1 MSSARCLFYSFLTV
15 YCSLLAVPSIME
27 TGFPPDLLP
36 DLESLLSLIDLPLR
50 PLFRLCVALTAVLP
64 SVAIAQTGPSN
75 AWRSIGPWGGD
86 ARSFASVPG
95 DPQHLYLGGI
105 DNWVFESKDGGQN
118 WVRKGRIGPGDD
130 PGDLIV
136 DSLLVDA
143 GDKHTLFAGVHRS
156 YNAEGGLYRSS
167 NGGVT
172 WTVIPALKDQSVR
185 SVAQAPSD
193 PNILVVGTLEGI
205 FRSQDH
211 GESWERISPAPP
223 DPLSREIHE
232 VESLAID
239 PRKPDTIYAGTW
251 HLPWKTTDGGVHWR
265 NIKQGV
271 IDDSDV
277 FSIIIDPERSSIV
290 YASACSGIYKSE
302 DSGLLFHKIQG
313 IPSTARRTRVLM
325 QDTRHR
331 EIVYAGTTEG
341 LYRTRDGGHEWQR
354 LTDANVIVNDIYIDP
369 SHAGRVLI
377 ATDRGGVLV
386 SNDNGLTFAQSNDGF
401 SARKVEALVAD
412 SRNPQRILA
421 GIVNDKS
428 YGGAFLTT
436 DAGQSWSQ
444 IAEGLDGRDVFTFAQ
459 AKDGT
464 ILAGTNHGIF
474 ALETGENFSHPH
486 WTMRS
491 TIVNTG
497 SRIVN
502 ETVNGHKISRYETIK
517 IPARA
522 LSARIYDFDLTT
534 DIWAAATAEGVFT
547 SKDKGET
554 WQGGL
559 VLGSAEYRSIAS
571 YKGEILVAR
580 RTGAAFSRDGGL
592 SWDPVGLPSRIKDI
606 RTVAFSKEGELWV
619 GAGDG
624 VYFSRDF
631 SQNGGKSWFWL
642 EKIPARDVGDLA
654 FDPATGHMLVT
665 SRSSP
670 MLYSIDPVT
679 LAHTGMQ
686 TGYRLFMARVAGN
699 ARFAASLQ
707 DGVLT
712 DPEPL
717 KASAAPSS
725 PAIAEKGPAA
735 NPNVHPALQQQQ
747 K

>member
-1 MSSARCLFYSFLTV
+1 MSPIDLSPALRQLSRLCLA
-15 YCSLLAVPSIME
+15 LAV
-27 TGFPPDLLP
+27 LLP
-36 DLESLLSLIDLPLR
+36 G
-50 PLFRLCVALTAVLP
+50 TAF
-64 SVAIAQTGPSN
+64 AQPANT
-75 AWRSIGPWGGD
+75 WRSIGPWGGD

-95 DPQHLYLGGI
+95 DPQHLYLGGTA
-105 DNWVFESKDGGQN
+105 NWVFESTDGGQN
-118 WVRKGRIGPGDD
+118 WIRKGHIGPCDD

-136 DSLLVDA
+136 DSLIVDA
-143 GDKHTLFAGVHRS
+143 GDKHTLFAGVWRS
-156 YNAEGGLYRSS
+156 YNADGGLFVSHD
-167 NGGVT
+167 GGII
-172 WTVIPALKDQSVR
+172 WTVLPALKGQSVR
-185 SVAQAPSD
+185 SLAQAPSD
-193 PNILVVGTLEGI
+193 PNILVAGTLEGVY
-205 FRSQDH
+205 RSHDH
-211 GESWERISPAPP
+211 GQSWERISPAPP

-239 PRKPDTIYAGTW
+239 PRKPDIIYAGTW
-251 HLPWKTTDGGVHWR
+251 HLPWKTTDGGAHWR

-302 DSGLLFHKIQG
+302 DAGLLFHKIQG

-341 LYRTRDGGHEWQR
+341 LYRTRDAGHEWQR
-354 LTDANVIVNDIYIDP
+354 ITDANVIINDIYLDP
-369 SHAGRVLI
+369 SRAGRILI

-386 SNDNGLTFAQSNDGF
+386 SDDNGATFAQSNEGF

-412 SRNPQRILA
+412 SRNPQRVLA

-444 IAEGLDGRDVFTFAQ
+444 IANGLEGRDVFTFAQ

-474 ALETGENFSHPH
+474 ALEGDPGDNFSHPH

-491 TIVNTG
+491 NIVNAG

-502 ETVNGHKISRYETIK
+502 ETVNGHKVSRFENIK
-517 IPARA
+517 LPARA

-580 RTGAAFSRDGGL
+580 RTGAAFSRDGGV
-592 SWDPVGLPSRIKDI
+592 SWDPVGLPSKIKDI
-606 RTVAFSKEGELWV
+606 RTVAFSKDGELWV

-631 SQNGGKSWFWL
+631 SENGGKTWFWL
-642 EKIPARDVGDLA
+642 EKVPVRDVGDLA

-670 MLYSIDPVT
+670 MLYAIDPVT

-707 DGVLT
+707 DGILT

-717 KASAAPSS
+717 KAGMSTSS
-725 PAIAEKGPAA
+725 PAVAAKGAGQSSD
-735 NPNVHPALQQQQ
+735 PNVHPALQEQ
-747 K
+747 KK

>member
-1 MSSARCLFYSFLTV
+1 MESRSF
-15 YCSLLAVPSIME
+15 SPD
-27 TGFPPDLLP
+27 PPP
-36 DLESLLSLIDLPLR
+36 LESLLSPIALPPALR
-50 PLFRLCVALTAVLP
+50 PLFRFCLVLAALFPGAALAQAVP
-64 SVAIAQTGPSN
+64 ANT
-75 AWRSIGPWGGD
+75 WRSIGPWGGD

-95 DPQHLYLGGI
+95 EPEHLYLGGI
-105 DNWVFESKDGGQN
+105 ANWVFESTDGGRT
-118 WVRKGRIGPGDD
+118 WTRKGRVGPSDD
-130 PGDLIV
+130 PGDLII

-143 GDKHTLFAGVHRS
+143 GDKHTLLAGVHRS
-156 YNAEGGLYRSS
+156 YNTEGGLYRSHD
-167 NGGVT
+167 GGAT
-172 WTVIPALKDQSVR
+172 WTAIPALKDQSVR
-185 SVAQAPSD
+185 SLAQAPSD
-193 PNILVVGTLEGI
+193 PSILVVGTLEGVY
-205 FRSQDH
+205 RSQD
-211 GESWERISPAPP
+211 GGQSWNRISPPPP

-239 PRKPDTIYAGTW
+239 PKKPDTIYAGTW
-251 HLPWKTTDGGVHWR
+251 HLPWKTTDGGQHWR

-277 FSIIIDPERSSIV
+277 FSIIVDPERPAVV

-302 DSGLLFHKIQG
+302 DAGALFHKIQG
-313 IPSTARRTRVLM
+313 IPATARRTRVLM

-341 LYRTRDGGHEWQR
+341 LYRTRDAGREWQR
-354 LTDANVIVNDIYIDP
+354 ITEANVIVNDIYIDP

-377 ATDRGGVLV
+377 ATDRGGVLA
-386 SNDNGLTFAQSNDGF
+386 SDDNGATFAQSNEGF

-412 SRNPQRILA
+412 SRDPNRILA

-436 DAGQSWSQ
+436 DAGATWSQ
-444 IAEGLDGRDVFTFAQ
+444 IADGLEGRDVFTFAQ

-464 ILAGTNHGIF
+464 ILAGTSHGIF
-474 ALETGENFSHPH
+474 ALEGDAGNTFSHPH
-486 WTMRS
+486 WAMHS
-491 TIVNTG
+491 TIVNSGTK
-497 SRIVN
+497 IVS
-502 ETVNGHKISRYETIK
+502 ETVNGRRISRLEKIK
-517 IPARA
+517 IPARE
-522 LSARIYDFDLTT
+522 LSARIFDFDLTT
-534 DIWAAATAEGVFT
+534 DLWAVATAEGVFT
-547 SKDKGET
+547 SKDKGQT

-559 VLGSAEYRSIAS
+559 VLGSSEYRSIAS

-580 RTGAAFSRDGGL
+580 RTGAAFSRDGGV

-606 RTVAFSKEGELWV
+606 RTVAFSREGELWV

-642 EKIPARDVGDLA
+642 EKVPVRDVGDLA

-670 MLYSIDPVT
+670 MLYAIDPVT
-679 LAHTGMQ
+679 LAHTSMQ

-712 DPEPL
+712 DPQPL
-717 KASAAPSS
+717 KAAAPSS
-725 PAIAEKGPAA
+725 APALAEKGASQAPTNPAI
-735 NPNVHPALQQQQ
+735 HPALQQQQ

>member
-1 MSSARCLFYSFLTV
+1 MS
-15 YCSLLAVPSIME
+15 P
-27 TGFPPDLLP
+27 
-36 DLESLLSLIDLPLR
+36 IDLPLR
-50 PLFRLCVALTAVLP
+50 PLSRFCLALTILLPFMAVG
-64 SVAIAQTGPSN
+64 QTGPAN
-75 AWRSIGPWGGD
+75 TWRSIGPWGGD

-95 DPQHLYLGGI
+95 DPRHLYLGGT
-105 DNWVFESKDGGQN
+105 DNWVFESTDGGQN
-118 WVRKGRIGPGDD
+118 WTRKGHVGPEDD

-143 GDKHTLFAGVHRS
+143 GDKHTLFAGVWRS
-156 YNAEGGLYRSS
+156 YNSDGGLYISHD
-167 NGGVT
+167 GGAT
-172 WTVIPALKDQSVR
+172 WAVIPALKGQSVR
-185 SVAQAPSD
+185 SLAQAPSD
-193 PNILVVGTLEGI
+193 PGILVVGTLEGV
-205 FRSQDH
+205 FRSHDRGQN
-211 GESWERISPAPP
+211 WERISPPPP

-251 HLPWKTTDGGVHWR
+251 HLPWKTTDGGQHWR

-277 FSIIIDPERSSIV
+277 FSIIIDPERPATV

-313 IPSTARRTRVLM
+313 IPATARRTRVLM
-325 QDTRHR
+325 QDTQRR
-331 EIVYAGTTEG
+331 EVVYAGTTEG
-341 LYRTRDGGHEWQR
+341 LYRTRDAGREWQR
-354 LTDANVIVNDIYIDP
+354 ITDANVIVNDIYLDP

-386 SNDNGLTFAQSNDGF
+386 SNDNGATFAQSNEGF

-444 IAEGLDGRDVFTFAQ
+444 IADGLEGRDVFTFAQ
-459 AKDGT
+459 AKDGA

-474 ALETGENFSHPH
+474 ALEGDPAAGDTFSHPH
-486 WTMRS
+486 WVMRS
-491 TIVNTG
+491 NIVNAG

-502 ETVNGHKISRYETIK
+502 ETVNGRKVSRFENIK
-517 IPARA
+517 LPPRS

-580 RTGAAFSRDGGL
+580 RTGAAFSRDGGI
-592 SWDPVGLPSRIKDI
+592 SWDPVGLPSKIKDI

-631 SQNGGKSWFWL
+631 SQNGGKTWFWL
-642 EKIPARDVGDLA
+642 EKVPVRDVGDLA

-670 MLYSIDPVT
+670 MLYAIDPVT

-712 DPEPL
+712 DPQPL
-717 KASAAPSS
+717 KAAAPSS
-725 PAIAEKGPAA
+725 APSVAEKGPAQPPT
-735 NPNVHPALQQQQ
+735 NPAIHPALQQQQ